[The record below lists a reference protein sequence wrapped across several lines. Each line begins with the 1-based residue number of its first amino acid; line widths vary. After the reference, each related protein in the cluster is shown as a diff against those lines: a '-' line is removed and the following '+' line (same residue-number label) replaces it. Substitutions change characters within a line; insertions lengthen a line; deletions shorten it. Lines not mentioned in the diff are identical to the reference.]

1 MFQGLYKKLA
11 PQRYIDLYII
21 YSVGSELE
29 TNILALRRIEPRF
42 LFRAARSQVS
52 VPTELSQIILKSCEV
67 LRL

>member
-1 MFQGLYKKLA
+1 MFQGLYKTLA

-21 YSVGSELE
+21 YSVGSGLE

-42 LFRAARSQVS
+42 LFRAAHSQVP
-52 VPTELSQIILKSCEV
+52 VPTEIIFKSCGM